1 MRAESPLPILKTT
14 LIDSLVER
22 PSLLSLHHCGNHHPS
37 PGPPLQ
43 HPILNGPASTLPSLF
58 LHPPVPITWAIIML
72 DRPDYVTRF
81 PAHYGL
87 RGSMWS
93 GPILTSCR
101 ISCSSSHSSGSC
113 AGPPSGL
120 EHPNLFCIRDV
131 GLPDASPWNLLA
143 PDSGLSLL
151 VDIRVSAQTSP
162 PWPC

>member
-37 PGPPLQ
+37 PGPLLQ
-43 HPILNGPASTLPSLF
+43 HPLLNGPASTLHSLL
-58 LHPPVPITWAIIML
+58 LHPPCSHHLSDHHVRL
-72 DRPDYVTRF
+72 DYVTRF

-87 RGSMWS
+87 RGSVWS
-93 GPILTSCR
+93 GPVLTSCR

-113 AGPPSGL
+113 AGPPSWL

-162 PWPC
+162 LDRVS